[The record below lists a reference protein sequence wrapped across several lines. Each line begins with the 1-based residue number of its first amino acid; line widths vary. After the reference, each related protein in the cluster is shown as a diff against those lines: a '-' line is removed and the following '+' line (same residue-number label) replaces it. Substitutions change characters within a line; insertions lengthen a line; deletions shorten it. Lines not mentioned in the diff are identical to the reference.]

1 MFFFNQL
8 SSKCSLFCLAALIST
23 SASATHTES
32 TDGELSDVFSAP
44 TLIALSSG
52 SNTITGTIG
61 NNGNTGATNGSDAD
75 YFSFNLT
82 SNQTLTEINILSF
95 VGSNNVSFFG
105 YVEDSAF
112 AGQGFNDI
120 DGSDLINGSSGNVI
134 TSLIGGPI
142 TDTTISFW
150 LQETA
155 DTIVDYQIEFVVQEV
170 PVPPAFLLFATSIFG
185 LAIAKRKG

>member
-1 MFFFNQL
+1 MFFFNHL

-23 SASATHTES
+23 TASATHTES
-32 TDGELSDVFSAP
+32 INGELSGDYTAP
-44 TLIALSSG
+44 DIIALSSG
-52 SNTITGTIG
+52 NNTITGTIG
-61 NNGNTGATNGSDAD
+61 NNGNTGSTNGSDAD
-75 YFSFNLT
+75 YFSFNLN

-112 AGQGFNDI
+112 AGQE
-120 DGSDLINGSSGNVI
+120 GSDVDGFELINAASGNVI
-134 TSLIGGPI
+134 LDIIGGPI
-142 TDTTISFW
+142 TDTTLSFW

-155 DTIVDYQIEFVVQEV
+155 DTIVDYSIEFVVQEV

-185 LAIAKRKG
+185 LAFAKRKR